1 MKHPAIDVPVVD
13 HGKAFRRIRLGFRPG
28 RLAIMAKVPRRL
40 VRHRPDSYPGFSR
53 LVLKLGQLA
62 VGLVLL
68 EVPGKPGFHQL
79 MGHILSLRD
88 NPCDEAA
95 VAVRLLHLHL
105 HRDGLSEDE
114 PGCELLGP
122 GAERLAALGAVDA
135 LKADPHGSA
144 VTHYVDGVPVYY
156 SNALRGELGLR
167 DKGLAKKQTDKI

>member
-1 MKHPAIDVPVVD
+1 MVFRSHEGFPLRSANSTRLKTCSQSLVAAVQDTRAVPAVVWRAGRSMKHPAIDVPVVD

-88 NPCDEAA
+88 NPCD
-95 VAVRLLHLHL
+95 
-105 HRDGLSEDE
+105 
-114 PGCELLGP
+114 
-122 GAERLAALGAVDA
+122 
-135 LKADPHGSA
+135 
-144 VTHYVDGVPVYY
+144 
-156 SNALRGELGLR
+156 
-167 DKGLAKKQTDKI
+167 